1 MKSTFFMAAAALF
14 LSASVHAQSTV
25 DSIEAKYTLLPMPGQ
40 LTIEQTFPA
49 IGTYQLNNSTNTTTA
64 TADNNVSTAGNLT
77 VALDSV
83 NKGIIWIEGLPQG
96 RIKAYLK
103 QSPATYRILSQKTA
117 SGEQVPEGT
126 LVYDSTTHIINIALG
141 TPYNEADPAGIFASN
156 PANADMTMNTTAD
169 ANMQANDN
177 NVTKEKTKVESN
189 TVKHKTKTTNGKT
202 KSKVTYYTGTKV
214 MMNNMNSDMN
224 NMNHT
229 GNMNNT
235 DNTNQQPSQTTPSEQ
250 QPQAPKTQPQQ
261 QPQGNPQQQ

>member
-1 MKSTFFMAAAALF
+1 MAAAALF

-49 IGTYQLNNSTNTTTA
+49 IGTYQLNNSTNTTAA
-64 TADNNVSTAGNLT
+64 TTGNNVSTAGNLT
-77 VALDSV
+77 ITLDSA
-83 NKGIIWIEGLPQG
+83 NKGIIWIEGLPEG

-141 TPYNEADPAGIFASN
+141 TPYNEADPTGIFASN
-156 PANADMTMNTTAD
+156 PANTTANADMSVNTTAD

-189 TVKHKTKTTNGKT
+189 TVKHKTKTTNGKA

-214 MMNNMNSDMN
+214 MMNSDMN
-224 NMNHT
+224 NMNNT
-229 GNMNNT
+229 GNMNNSNMNNT

-250 QPQAPKTQPQQ
+250 QPQAPKTQPQV
-261 QPQGNPQQQ
+261 PQGNPQHQ